1 MGRVVDLYDV
11 RKVDAALGATLE
23 KLAAAAAATG
33 GGAAAKAAPAA
44 MLVDGC
50 PLEDLCLSFVLP
62 GAQLPPASRV
72 CIPALASAVGSLLF
86 TCDAD
91 LH

>member
-1 MGRVVDLYDV
+1 MGRAVDLYDV

-23 KLAAAAAATG
+23 KLAAAAASG
-33 GGAAAKAAPAA
+33 GGVAKAAADP

-62 GAQLPPASRV
+62 GAPAGLK
-72 CIPALASAVGSLLF
+72 P
-86 TCDAD
+86 
-91 LH
+91 